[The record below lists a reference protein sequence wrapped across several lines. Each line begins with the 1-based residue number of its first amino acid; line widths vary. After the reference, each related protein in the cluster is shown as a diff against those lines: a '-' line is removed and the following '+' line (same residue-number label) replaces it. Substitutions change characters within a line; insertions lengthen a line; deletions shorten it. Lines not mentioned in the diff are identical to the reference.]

1 VVEKLSGLI
10 RAHCVAAF
18 KINEDSEPALAVVAE
33 VKNPKALPDPLTI
46 AVAVRNFL
54 NVEVALIAFI
64 APRVIPRTSS
74 GKIMRHK
81 AKRMWL
87 NDEFTVL
94 TEFSREKDAGAA
106 ASCAEYQ
113 SSFDALKARYN
124 LTGAESY
131 NLIEAGL
138 DSMDLVVFMHEIKE
152 VLKDKGAEMLAR
164 QVDISLIQRVS
175 VAELFQLAGQLE
187 TAPEEALTLLRHSLA
202 VFREEQRAAER
213 RMMGQDRKLIF
224 EPSAPAL
231 LPGAPELNQ
240 VLLTGGTGFI
250 GGHIV
255 KQLLESDEY
264 EVSTTVRNEA
274 KALFLKTVH
283 ATKQPRFVKA
293 DLENSEDEW
302 VSAME
307 GMDVIVH
314 CASFVPNKEPA
325 DPEREVVQYN
335 VQSCL
340 RVLAAAARVPS
351 IKRIVLTSSVAAIHE
366 GYAHHAST
374 PEKRMD
380 ETWWTQLE
388 GPHKTYSYAR
398 SKTLQERAAW
408 DFVKEKKP
416 QYDLVAICPVVVF
429 GPVLDKVINT
439 SLEYITA
446 LLTRRVP
453 AIPDVW
459 INIVDVRDVALAHVT
474 AIKSPEASGKRFITV
489 GNDGEP
495 VSYAQLAAWVK
506 EECAPLG
513 YSIPTYRMPNA
524 LLHVVG
530 WFDKAVGT
538 YIVPTLG
545 NTIWYNSSASKEGL
559 HLTYRPTRESVVDTC
574 RDLHTLGLVKP

>member
-1 VVEKLSGLI
+1 M
-10 RAHCVAAF
+10 
-18 KINEDSEPALAVVAE
+18 KIFV
-33 VKNPKALPDPLTI
+33 
-46 AVAVRNFL
+46 
-54 NVEVALIAFI
+54 
-64 APRVIPRTSS
+64 
-74 GKIMRHK
+74 
-81 AKRMWL
+81 
-87 NDEFTVL
+87 
-94 TEFSREKDAGAA
+94 
-106 ASCAEYQ
+106 
-113 SSFDALKARYN
+113 
-124 LTGAESY
+124 
-131 NLIEAGL
+131 
-138 DSMDLVVFMHEIKE
+138 
-152 VLKDKGAEMLAR
+152 
-164 QVDISLIQRVS
+164 
-175 VAELFQLAGQLE
+175 
-187 TAPEEALTLLRHSLA
+187 
-202 VFREEQRAAER
+202 
-213 RMMGQDRKLIF
+213 
-224 EPSAPAL
+224 
-231 LPGAPELNQ
+231 
-240 VLLTGGTGFI
+240 TGGTGFI